1 MSTQSILHKD
11 LETLSDKVDNVL
23 IDFANKFMLQCRFG
37 VGSGYSKSDFR
48 DIMWLDNLLCR
59 ENCRLVNFDEGLKEK
74 LNIILSKYK

>member
-11 LETLSDKVDNVL
+11 LETLSDKVDLVL
-23 IDFANKFMLQCRFG
+23 IDFSNKFMLKCRFE
-37 VGSGYSKSDFR
+37 VGSGYNRSDFQ
-48 DIMWLDNLLCR
+48 DIMWLDRLLCR